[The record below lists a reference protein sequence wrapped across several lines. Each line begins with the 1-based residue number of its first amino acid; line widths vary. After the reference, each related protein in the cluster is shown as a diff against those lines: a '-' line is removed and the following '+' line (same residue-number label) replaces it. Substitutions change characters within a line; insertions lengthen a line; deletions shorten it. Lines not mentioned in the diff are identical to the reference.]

1 MPDVRFKPR
10 DDIVGVIRSKLEE
23 ERNRRQPSPV
33 VVELL
38 ARGFEQKLMEL
49 YEEFQQAK
57 CSLGYLAEQLG
68 VGTWELHHILEER
81 GLKPT
86 NL

>member
-10 DDIVGVIRSKLEE
+10 DDVVGVIRSKLEE
-23 ERNRRQPSPV
+23 ERTRREPSPV

-49 YEEFQQAK
+49 YQEFQHGE

-68 VGTWELHHILEER
+68 VGTWELYHILEER
-81 GLKPT
+81 GLKTT